1 MVPFARRVVEDA
13 ADRTNAEIA
22 RTMSENNMCVSTK
35 RYDTNTQTT
44 MNVTNEIHGNG
55 DGDLGSGGSSCES
68 NMYALGLSFGAS
80 CLLLLLE
87 QWLGSSSC
95 DSSSISQLLWHT
107 ISKLN
112 GKGDTP
118 AGAQDVP
125 PPPPHV
131 EHL

>member
-1 MVPFARRVVEDA
+1 MDTIN
-13 ADRTNAEIA
+13 DEI
-22 RTMSENNMCVSTK
+22 SDNSV
-35 RYDTNTQTT
+35 
-44 MNVTNEIHGNG
+44 GG
-55 DGDLGSGGSSCES
+55 DDVDVGHGGSSCES

-95 DSSSISQLLWHT
+95 DSSSISQLLWQT